1 MNETENWVKTITDGI
16 QEKKGKEIVIA
27 DLREIGDTICQY
39 FIICQGNSPSHVSAI
54 VDSVEEFARKQAQT
68 KPVAIDGLRNAEW
81 VAMDYSDII
90 VHVFLPDAHDFYDL
104 EHLWEDAKLSYL
116 PNID

>member
-1 MNETENWVKTITDGI
+1 MNEAENLVKTITAGI

-27 DLREIGDTICQY
+27 DLKQIDDTICQY
-39 FIICQGNSPSHVSAI
+39 FIICQGNSPSHVCAI
-54 VDSVEEFARKQAQT
+54 VDSVEEFTRKQAQT

-104 EHLWEDAKLSYL
+104 EHLWEDAQLTYL